1 MGKIYTQGEVLTA
14 LDLNASLAE
23 AVNVT
28 GYFVFTGEHV
38 HNTKLTANATLIVNT
53 NPSYFYSRSN
63 FYLGMNVVS
72 GNIHVTSGTI
82 NDTKGNVRNVNRDSS
97 KPNGYYITTADAG
110 KFIYATGDVYIP
122 ANIFQ
127 IGENVTIFNS
137 AGATVSVK
145 QVAGSVMYLAGIGST
160 GDRTLDTKGLATV
173 LCVDNNTY
181 VITGAGLN

>member
-1 MGKIYTQGEVLTA
+1 MGKTYTQGETLTA

-28 GYFVFTGEHV
+28 GYFVFTGEHI
-38 HNTKLTANATLIVNT
+38 HNTRLTANAIFIVNT

-63 FYLGMNVVS
+63 YYMGMNVVS

-110 KFIYATGDVYIP
+110 KFIYATGDVYMP
-122 ANIFQ
+122 ANIFE
-127 IGENVTIFNS
+127 IGENVTIYNS
-137 AGATVSVK
+137 AAGTVSVK
-145 QVAGSVMYLAGIGST
+145 QVSGSTMYLAGIGDT
-160 GDRTLDTKGLATV
+160 GDRTLDTKGLATI
-173 LCVDNNTY
+173 LCVATNVY
-181 VITGAGLN
+181 VITGAGVN